1 MSTNVGEVDL
11 YLRLNTSD
19 FNKILNNTA
28 NLAEGKMSQTLGN
41 ITSFVGKAFAV
52 GAVVKF
58 GKVAVDTA
66 SQAQSAWTG
75 LNSIVSGQGRSFK
88 EAESFLNGYINDG
101 LVPLNNAVTSYKNLV
116 SRGYDTSQIE
126 QIMDVFKNTAAFG
139 RQSSYTMG
147 EAIQGATEGLKNENS
162 ILVDN
167 VGVTKNVAKMWDE
180 YARSIGTTSNNLT
193 LAQKRQA
200 EVNGILEESKFQM
213 GDAQAYTNTFAG
225 RMAQLTTAFTNVKI
239 AVGNVIAPIA
249 QMFIP
254 VLTGALNA
262 VTRFFNGIGQILSV
276 LGIKFPKVISNG
288 TKPALDSI
296 SSGVGKATDSMG
308 SAGKQAKKT
317 AKEINRAF
325 ASVDELN
332 VINLPDKS
340 DSASSGGSGG
350 SGSGGGASEESPL
363 TLEPNVDTDGIESV
377 TPEIQEIVD
386 TIKGL
391 IGQINFEPIKNGFKV
406 FGQGISDTW
415 NNLIKPVVEVLFF
428 DFLYPLSKFVI
439 EDTLPRFLTATGK
452 ALSEIDF
459 SNFISGFEEFVE
471 PLEKIGEFILD
482 GGMTIYE
489 KLILPIAKTTISN
502 VIPSV
507 FFAIGQALKVIS
519 AIWEDVKPFFD
530 FLVEIAGKISTA
542 ILEGIGTALKDIG
555 DTLKI
560 IAENEV
566 VISILEGI
574 IITLG
579 GLAVALALA
588 NIAIIVYNGA
598 MTFATAVTGAFTTV
612 MAVLTSPITLVIAAI
627 ALLVAGIIL
636 LVKNWDTVK
645 EASINTW
652 NGIVQAWQG
661 VGEWFNN
668 IVIKPTKEFFESF
681 WEGTKQVSINAWD
694 GIKNIWQVVSDWF
707 NNTIISPISNLFR
720 MVWDGIKNG
729 ASNAWNGIKSMWQGI
744 ASWFNSTVVDP
755 IRNAFNRVGEAVFSV
770 FNGIKGTIQSTISS
784 MPGFIKAPI
793 NGIIANINRVIGR
806 VNSMKVPDWV
816 PGIGGSKVNLPEI
829 PMLAQGG
836 YVKANNPQLAI
847 IGDNKR
853 EGEIVAPESKLE
865 EALTRALDKKGN
877 VYNGSMEII
886 LKVEYEDGRTII
898 KKINKTQE
906 EEGRVLLDV

>member
-11 YLRLNTSD
+11 SLGLNTSD
-19 FNKILNNTA
+19 FNKRLNNAA
-28 NLAEGKMSQTLGN
+28 NVAEGKMSQALGN
-41 ITSFVGKAFAV
+41 ITSFIGKAFAV
-52 GAVVKF
+52 TAVVGF

-88 EAESFLNGYINDG
+88 EAESFLNGYIDDG

-276 LGIKFPKVISNG
+276 LGVKFPKVISNG

-350 SGSGGGASEESPL
+350 SGSAGGASDESPL
-363 TLEPNVDTDGIESV
+363 KMDYDTSQTDALSDWAMNFKKIMESVWEVISNSKSFKALSDAGKTVFDSLIGNAKSLYDSFTSIFGSLVNAIKDTIIQKAPEIDSAFASLFKGAGDFITANIELILAPFRGFTNGMAEALMERAPELTDSVAEIFLQLTDFVGSCFSELSIPLTQFADDFALGFSDLGSTAMNMITDLANGLAENMPEIIGDLTEIKDAFISEFTILSDIVGRIWKDFTGVLKSTWDEDGKYISEGIGKLINNLSEIFRKLYSEVLDPIIKPFLEEFQQVWKESLEPTLKEVMKFVS
-377 TPEIQEIVD
+377 
-386 TIKGL
+386 
-391 IGQINFEPIKNGFKV
+391 
-406 FGQGISDTW
+406 
-415 NNLIKPVVEVLFF
+415 NLIKL
-428 DFLYPLSKFVI
+428 
-439 EDTLPRFLTATGK
+439 G
-452 ALSEIDF
+452 IDIF
-459 SNFISGFEEFVE
+459 NNFISPVVNF
-471 PLEKIGEFILD
+471 LTNIL
-482 GGMTIYE
+482 
-489 KLILPIAKTTISN
+489 KP
-502 VIPSV
+502 V
-507 FFAIGQALKVIS
+507 F
-519 AIWEDVKPFFD
+519 
-530 FLVEIAGKISTA
+530 ISTFSFLGSVINTLIKTVSDLIKELMR
-542 ILEGIGTALKDIG
+542 ILNGLIDFISGVFSGNWRRAWIGIADAFSGVFGSLGSLLKAPMNAVIG
-555 DTLKI
+555 
-560 IAENEV
+560 
-566 VISILEGI
+566 
-574 IITLG
+574 
-579 GLAVALALA
+579 
-588 NIAIIVYNGA
+588 
-598 MTFATAVTGAFTTV
+598 
-612 MAVLTSPITLVIAAI
+612 
-627 ALLVAGIIL
+627 
-636 LVKNWDTVK
+636 
-645 EASINTW
+645 SIN
-652 NGIVQAWQG
+652 
-661 VGEWFNN
+661 
-668 IVIKPTKEFFESF
+668 
-681 WEGTKQVSINAWD
+681 
-694 GIKNIWQVVSDWF
+694 
-707 NNTIISPISNLFR
+707 
-720 MVWDGIKNG
+720 
-729 ASNAWNGIKSMWQGI
+729 
-744 ASWFNSTVVDP
+744 
-755 IRNAFNRVGEAVFSV
+755 SV
-770 FNGIKGTIQSTISS
+770 FNGLKSI
-784 MPGFIKAPI
+784 
-793 NGIIANINRVIGR
+793 
-806 VNSMKVPDWV
+806 KVPDWV
-816 PGIGGSKVNLPEI
+816 PGIGGKSFDFPRI

-877 VYNGSMEII
+877 GYNGSMEII